1 MSYRPELVFCGPIAT
16 RSGYGEHARDLLTS
30 LIEMDKF
37 NISVISIN
45 WGETPMNALN
55 KENPDHAKI
64 LSLVRTGGLTQ
75 QPDIWVQCT
84 IPNEFQPVG
93 KYNIGVTAG
102 IETDLCSGEWI
113 EGCNR
118 MNLVIVPSKHAK
130 DVFLNTKY
138 EKRDKASNQTIGN
151 IEVTVP
157 IEILHEGVRTDLF
170 NKDLPLEQGMKETL
184 DSIKEDFCYLFV
196 GHWLKGDF
204 GQDRKDVSGLI
215 YTFFETF
222 GDTENPPALLL
233 KTSGG
238 TFSIKDR
245 STIIEKINL
254 IRDMSKKTSLPNIYL
269 LHGDLTEQELN
280 TLYNHEKVKALVSFT
295 KGEGYGR
302 PIAEFITSGKPV
314 IVSGWSGH
322 TDFVNRAFHVYLHGE
337 VKQVH
342 ASAVWNGIIQPES
355 SWFTVNYQKAAE
367 SLRDMYKKYKNYLSE
382 SKKSVKEI
390 ETKWSYSAMSSNFVD
405 LMERYLPKFAERMP
419 LNLPQLK
426 KLPTNLPQLKKLP
439 TLKKVESQ

>member
-1 MSYRPELVFCGPIAT
+1 MSYKPELVFCGPIAT
-16 RSGYGEHARDLLTS
+16 RSGYGEHARDLLLS

-55 KENPDHAKI
+55 PDNEDHKKI
-64 LSLVRTGGLTQ
+64 LSRVRTGNMTQ
-75 QPDIWVQCT
+75 QPDVWVQCT
-84 IPNEFQPVG
+84 IPNEFQAVG
-93 KYNIGVTAG
+93 KYNIGITAG

-113 EGCNR
+113 DGCNR

-130 DVFLNTKY
+130 EVFLNTKY
-138 EKRDKASNQTIGN
+138 EKRDKQTGQLIGN
-151 IEVTVP
+151 VEVTVP

-170 NKDLPLEQGMKETL
+170 NKNLPLEEGIKSTL
-184 DSIKEDFCYLFV
+184 DQIKENFCYLFV

-204 GQDRKDVSGLI
+204 GQDRKDLSGLI
-215 YTFFETF
+215 YTFLETF

-245 STIIEKINL
+245 SNVMEKINL
-254 IRDMSKKTSLPNIYL
+254 IKGMVKKKNLPNIYL
-269 LHGDLTEQELN
+269 LHGDLTEQEIN

-314 IVSGWSGH
+314 LVSGWSGH
-322 TDFVNRAFHVYLHGE
+322 VDFVNPAFHVYLDGE
-337 VKQVH
+337 LKKVH
-342 ASAVWNGIIQPES
+342 PSAVWNGIIQPES
-355 SWFTVNYQKAAE
+355 SWFTVNYQQASEKI
-367 SLRDMYKKYKNYLSE
+367 RKVYTKYSSHLSE
-382 SKKSVKEI
+382 SKKSVKEL
-390 ETKWSYSAMSSNFVD
+390 ETKWSYEAMSNKFSSLLDN
-405 LMERYLPKFAERMP
+405 YIPKFAEKV
-419 LNLPQLK
+419 QL
-426 KLPTNLPQLKKLP
+426 KLP
-439 TLKKVESQ
+439 TLKKISS

>member
-1 MSYRPELVFCGPIAT
+1 MSYKPELVFCGPVAT
-16 RSGYGEHARDLLTS
+16 RSGYGEHARDLVLS

-37 NISVISIN
+37 NISIISIN

-55 KENPDHAKI
+55 PENEDHQKI
-64 LSLVRTGGLTQ
+64 LSRIKIGNLTQ

-130 DVFLNTKY
+130 DVFVNTKY
-138 EKRDKASNQTIGN
+138 EKRDKATGQPIGN
-151 IEVTVP
+151 VEITVP
-157 IEILHEGVRTDLF
+157 IEILHEGVRTDIF
-170 NKDLPLEQGMKETL
+170 NKNIPMEQKMKETL
-184 DSIKEDFCYLFV
+184 DNIQEEFAFLFV

-222 GDTENPPALLL
+222 GDIENPPALLM

-245 STIIEKINL
+245 SVIIEKINL
-254 IRDMSKKTSLPNIYL
+254 IKQMSKKKNLPNIYL
-269 LHGDLTEQELN
+269 LHGDLTENELN

-314 IVSGWSGH
+314 IVSGCSGH
-322 TDFVNRAFHVYLHGE
+322 IYFVNPAFHTYLSGE
-337 VKQVH
+337 LKQVH
-342 ASAVWNGIIQPES
+342 ISYVWNVIIQ
-355 SWFTVNYQKAAE
+355 Q
-367 SLRDMYKKYKNYLSE
+367 
-382 SKKSVKEI
+382 
-390 ETKWSYSAMSSNFVD
+390 
-405 LMERYLPKFAERMP
+405 
-419 LNLPQLK
+419 
-426 KLPTNLPQLKKLP
+426 
-439 TLKKVESQ
+439 